1 MFPMWVI
8 FLVSGYRQISSEV
21 DTEVNSQRVLTR
33 EAVVR
38 RYQIVVSWMTV
49 DIRQGREWRQSRDQM
64 VEVEDVLLHSDS
76 EDNLLCHLD
85 RGEKMRS
92 IGS

>member
-8 FLVSGYRQISSEV
+8 FLVSGCRPISSEV
-21 DTEVNSQRVLTR
+21 DTEVNSQRVLTS

-49 DIRQGREWRQSRDQM
+49 DIRQRREWRQSRDQM
-64 VEVEDVLLHSDS
+64 VEVEDVGLLHC
-76 EDNLLCHLD
+76 EDNLVCHLD
-85 RGEKMRS
+85 RGEKTRRT
-92 IGS
+92 GG